1 MFLILFLIHMLI
13 FSLVFGKILIY
24 VFSSFLII
32 LSVILLL
39 ISKNTLCSYR
49 FFVWCMLHKYILS
62 VCDLLFHFF
71 NDAWWR
77 VKYIFAIYVFSLPS
91 SGLFCAICWKHF
103 LFPMKCHGTF
113 DKNQFDYV
121 SGLSILF
128 HWATS
133 SEYQTILITLALL

>member
-77 VKYIFAIYVFSLPS
+77 VKYIFCYLCIFLTQLWFILCDLLKAFFFSQWNAMALSTKISLTMFLDSPFFFTEPLLLNTKLSWLP
-91 SGLFCAICWKHF
+91 
-103 LFPMKCHGTF
+103 
-113 DKNQFDYV
+113 
-121 SGLSILF
+121 
-128 HWATS
+128 
-133 SEYQTILITLALL
+133 